1 MNHKNKTLFET
12 IESAPNEIVIKKN
25 KDAALL
31 ATASGV
37 MVVYDDNTGDYFS
50 RYPDGTVTCSNPQ
63 RCPKDLMKAAI
74 EYMTA
79 KFTNDGGGN
88 EPDGK
93 GKVRAIDRNLNSLK
107 NNLVVKYA
115 TSESKLA
122 EIDCCFNEIKAI
134 LSTINE
140 YELNK
145 TGGSKTTGNKTEQP
159 TDDDVP
165 SEKVDDE
172 NAADKKP
179 ADKKPYAKKPGDKPE
194 DEIEERAKIRK
205 AANAVYEHY
214 KSKIESSDVVN
225 KAMREFKLDLAA
237 YLAKEGMM
245 NKIDAEIFVEKS
257 VKFNQSVVIAEAE
270 VKLNKV
276 AIGLYNMFGGFI
288 QESVDELIESFD
300 RNYSDWAE
308 DWDEKCKEYPALAG
322 VEFDEFLVA
331 IQELGDAGDMIYQCS
346 VNMDT
351 MKKLAAK
358 LGKDVNESKKHRSGR
373 VVKEAANIKMVD
385 IRKTIAN
392 IDPKYDNSTTLPVL
406 NKFLK
411 DIHSEINT
419 NDNDQWLGIS
429 ADLDANVSTDDAGLW
444 FVTIY
449 PVVNGN
455 TDTSKVIAHA
465 ALSFKG

>member
-79 KFTNDGGGN
+79 KFTNDGGSN

-270 VKLNKV
+270 GEDILGYVRFISIIANKLLDLIDYTDPKV
-276 AIGLYNMFGGFI
+276 WTNDVLSRDSYTQFK
-288 QESVDELIESFD
+288 DELQQLRTLQSVATAD
-300 RNYSDWAE
+300 RL
-308 DWDEKCKEYPALAG
+308 K
-322 VEFDEFLVA
+322 EFLVKNNDSNDDFDFIA
-331 IQELGDAGDMIYQCS
+331 ELFNS
-346 VNMDT
+346 VLECFYDYPF
-351 MKKLAAK
+351 
-358 LGKDVNESKKHRSGR
+358 
-373 VVKEAANIKMVD
+373 KEAHEARTNRVMAEIMINI
-385 IRKTIAN
+385 N
-392 IDPKYDNSTTLPVL
+392 E
-406 NKFLK
+406 LK
-411 DIHSEINT
+411 D
-419 NDNDQWLGIS
+419 
-429 ADLDANVSTDDAGLW
+429 
-444 FVTIY
+444 
-449 PVVNGN
+449 
-455 TDTSKVIAHA
+455 
-465 ALSFKG
+465 LSNAKG